1 MDHIP
6 TRPCTSDLM
15 NALVGGTLTVAELL
29 LLHGAQVNVPS
40 GSENNIPLTL
50 ACWKGHRNVVEL
62 LLRNHS
68 NIEHQNKAGC
78 TPLMLAAR
86 EGHREATQLLLDYGA
101 QINVPSGSNDD
112 TPLTLACWKGH
123 EDVVSLLI
131 SRKSNV
137 NHQTKT
143 GCTPLMEATREGHIG
158 VARLLLCAGADVE
171 TPDNYGQSPFFM
183 ACWKGHADV
192 AALLLEYDANKD
204 CRTKTGITPLFQGVP
219 PDPGCRKGNHTELAQ
234 LLLSRPLTTGTPL
247 PLAVRFQNAHVELVE
262 WLLGMVTHLPSDL
275 ELPEGSHGAH
285 APDVDLL
292 PQRSKCLEMIM
303 KAKKAR
309 EQAALKNA
317 QILFEELDAEKEKK
331 ENKKKAAAKKRSK
344 ERKRSARSKL
354 RRPRMQAPK
363 MGEVDDLAP
372 TCLQQTGEDGRRRRS
387 SVVEGLEDSDDQ
399 FVDAPLEHH
408 QPSTHTTAE
417 GAEHD
422 GGEAR
427 EGKEAAAQN
436 VQPKGGGDAKPKQPA
451 QPKKQDKHPPAIIAT
466 NQKNQGGTSNHGG
479 SNGKGHHIE
488 SEQLH
493 VPPVPGKLG
502 NNQPSNNK
510 AKSIQT
516 LNSINHVQSREAD
529 NSLPKSSGSV
539 KARAGSLS
547 QKQLDELSVQ
557 TVAQTSTSESSL
569 QTRNHS
575 KSPCQLPSAGLG
587 KLDSSQSESSNSDW
601 GSEEMEA
608 EEMRIIAM
616 SRTDDDKLRSQHMKP
631 SGGGGGVARP
641 SATAGVPTSA
651 VTTTSS
657 SVTQSWQEVTRT
669 TRSYDSLIISPCTV
683 RQRSVQLTI
692 RMLLLVAS
700 LESEG
705 VKITTFRRQNRRLV
719 LAARPGSPNHS
730 LGKVASD
737 AQLHLKAV
745 NPSPAASRKMPLPVP
760 MPSTLSESS
769 RYLSTDS
776 STTTARSGIESIT
789 ATQPASKGFSE
800 ARHDKPTFCLGPPL
814 SDKKTCLRRPDL
826 RLWRRLL
833 PSPQLRPAPLQNSS
847 GSGSSWST
855 PAQTSAAAVQQSALQ
870 AVDMGKQV
878 ESLRDS
884 IVGGDGNEPSASV
897 EQAPAKENSEG
908 KRPDSKEM
916 NLAVSSP
923 SSAGDQ
929 SVPKTTKTVAV
940 ITPTPHTFQPSSMAP
955 PTSSSEAVAVHAES
969 SSSAPFGVIG
979 PPRRGSVPSNGAG
992 RSRKLA
998 YAACL
1003 FLHGYPLFLRQT
1015 ELEIT
1020 AGWERAPPQVVYFA
1034 KPAEDL
1040 LPPGDGDQWMDR
1052 NAQSGG
1058 LYGPVGSVGEW
1069 SGPLTTPREPSAP
1082 LQFDDEQGLQ
1092 GRKQRWETSAFGSRK
1107 HARGEPFSR
1116 HSPSRLVACG
1126 PTGQSQWDLQG
1137 QRLPL
1142 GNTRPE
1148 FQGKGNVQTIRAPP
1162 SVGEQWNKKDSSI
1175 ELQQLMKSLD
1185 ISEHLP
1191 VLRVSSVIKLNA
1203 MVLA

>member
-1 MDHIP
+1 METESFSVTEAPESVFRSVTSEAEVSLDEMLSLACRQGKQDIVELLLESGANVNHRNKAGNTPLLEACSQGHVTIAKLLLDRRADIDAPTETTYDSALTWACTLGNEEIVALLLERKASVEHRTKDGCTALMFAALAGHERVAKLLLDYAAEINVESDSNKDSPLTFACWKGHQKVVELFLERKADIEHRTKEGFSPLMFAALGGHTQVAELLLLHGAQVNTPSGSNNDIP
-6 TRPCTSDLM
+6 LTSACWKGHHDVVKLLLEHRSNIEHRTKDGCTPLM
-15 NALVGGTLTVAELL
+15 LAAREGHLTVAELL

-204 CRTKTGITPLFQGVP
+204 CRTKTGITPLFQACRENHVEVVKLLL
-219 PDPGCRKGNHTELAQ
+219 DYGCNPSTPFPNSRECPLTLAAEKGHTELAQ
-234 LLLSRPLTTGTPL
+234 LLLSRNANVESRTKKGCTPFSSPAKMATRTLPSCYPNMELTQSAPVATDHRNTTPL
-247 PLAVRFQNAHVELVE
+247 LCAFKNAHVELVE

-275 ELPEGSHGAH
+275 DCQKALM
-285 APDVDLL
+285 APMPQDVDLL

-344 ERKRSARSKL
+344 RKEKKRKE
-354 RRPRMQAPK
+354 QAEK
-363 MGEVDDLAP
+363 AENAGTQSCEVDDLAP
-372 TCLQQTGEDGRRRRS
+372 VDSRREDIECSCESYSSAPQDDEDRVSNRLEKTGGGGGRP
-387 SVVEGLEDSDDQ
+387 VVEGLEDSDDQ

-408 QPSTHTTAE
+408 QPVDTHKVNSREPRSASQQSAGLNSAAHHSGVDKLAMAALSVVATGQDAGSRQPRVQSTTE
-417 GAEHD
+417 EK
-422 GGEAR
+422 R
-427 EGKEAAAQN
+427 EKAKKQPQQN

-569 QTRNHS
+569 QTR
-575 KSPCQLPSAGLG
+575 KPFEVALPVA
-587 KLDSSQSESSNSDW
+587 ECC
-601 GSEEMEA
+601 EEMEA

-669 TRSYDSLIISPCTV
+669 T
-683 RQRSVQLTI
+683 SVL
-692 RMLLLVAS
+692 
-700 LESEG
+700 
-705 VKITTFRRQNRRLV
+705 
-719 LAARPGSPNHS
+719 
-730 LGKVASD
+730 
-737 AQLHLKAV
+737 
-745 NPSPAASRKMPLPVP
+745 
-760 MPSTLSESS
+760 
-769 RYLSTDS
+769 
-776 STTTARSGIESIT
+776 
-789 ATQPASKGFSE
+789 
-800 ARHDKPTFCLGPPL
+800 
-814 SDKKTCLRRPDL
+814 
-826 RLWRRLL
+826 
-833 PSPQLRPAPLQNSS
+833 
-847 GSGSSWST
+847 
-855 PAQTSAAAVQQSALQ
+855 
-870 AVDMGKQV
+870 
-878 ESLRDS
+878 
-884 IVGGDGNEPSASV
+884 
-897 EQAPAKENSEG
+897 
-908 KRPDSKEM
+908 
-916 NLAVSSP
+916 
-923 SSAGDQ
+923 
-929 SVPKTTKTVAV
+929 
-940 ITPTPHTFQPSSMAP
+940 
-955 PTSSSEAVAVHAES
+955 
-969 SSSAPFGVIG
+969 
-979 PPRRGSVPSNGAG
+979 
-992 RSRKLA
+992 
-998 YAACL
+998 
-1003 FLHGYPLFLRQT
+1003 
-1015 ELEIT
+1015 
-1020 AGWERAPPQVVYFA
+1020 
-1034 KPAEDL
+1034 
-1040 LPPGDGDQWMDR
+1040 
-1052 NAQSGG
+1052 
-1058 LYGPVGSVGEW
+1058 
-1069 SGPLTTPREPSAP
+1069 
-1082 LQFDDEQGLQ
+1082 
-1092 GRKQRWETSAFGSRK
+1092 
-1107 HARGEPFSR
+1107 
-1116 HSPSRLVACG
+1116 
-1126 PTGQSQWDLQG
+1126 
-1137 QRLPL
+1137 
-1142 GNTRPE
+1142 
-1148 FQGKGNVQTIRAPP
+1148 
-1162 SVGEQWNKKDSSI
+1162 
-1175 ELQQLMKSLD
+1175 
-1185 ISEHLP
+1185 
-1191 VLRVSSVIKLNA
+1191 
-1203 MVLA
+1203 